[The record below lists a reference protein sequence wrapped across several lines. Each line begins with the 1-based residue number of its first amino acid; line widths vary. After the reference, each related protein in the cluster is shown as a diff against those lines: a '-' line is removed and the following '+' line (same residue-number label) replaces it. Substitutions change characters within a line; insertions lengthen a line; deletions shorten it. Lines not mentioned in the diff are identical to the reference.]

1 VRKLTVPSNHAASPS
16 VPSSTEQDRLAAL
29 REYAVLDSLPEQGY
43 DDITE
48 LAAFICGTPISL
60 ISFIDQD
67 KQWFK
72 SRRGLDVTET
82 PRSVSF
88 CAHTL
93 ETAETFIV
101 EDAQADPRFKD
112 NPLVLGDPNIR
123 FYAGAPIVN
132 SGGYVLGA
140 VCVIDQQPRSLSSK
154 QISALEALARQVVVL
169 LEQHKSI
176 AVLKQAAE
184 NARIADRVLQT
195 SERRLQT
202 FVDSFPA
209 LAWMANEDGW
219 IFWYNARWYEYTGTV
234 PEQMEGWGWQSV
246 HDPAVLP
253 DVMQEWTRCIVFG
266 EPFSMVFP
274 LRGADGIF
282 RSFLTRVAPIRNEDG
297 QIVQWFGTNIEID
310 ELQRTRV
317 ALEKSE
323 AGLNQVLNATSDAV
337 VSIARDWTLTY
348 LNPAAEQIYGPA
360 QTLVGQNFWEAFP
373 NASVDDSLDDLPVRQ
388 QYTRAMNEG
397 IASQFEA
404 FYGDPLNLTIGI
416 EVYPS
421 RDGIVTFSRDVTK
434 LKLAAAAIMQNEKL
448 AAVGRLASSIAHE
461 INNPLEAVTN
471 LLYLALNSQ
480 SQDEAQPFLSAA
492 DVELR
497 RVSAITS
504 KTLRFHRQS
513 TKAKAV
519 TFADLVDGIFT
530 GLHSRLLNSRVDVE
544 TRDRT
549 TRSIRCFEGE
559 IRQVLVNLISNAV
572 DAMQNE
578 GGTLFVR
585 GRDGHDSR
593 TGLPGIIITVADP
606 GSGMSE
612 ISRAKI
618 FDAFYTTKGIGGT
631 GLGLWISKEII
642 DRHQGSLNLKT
653 DQHTTHHGTVF
664 TLFLPVDSAATE
676 ANTASLPSLA

>member
-1 VRKLTVPSNHAASPS
+1 VRKLPVPSTHAASPS
-16 VPSSTEQDRLAAL
+16 APTRAEQDRLAAL
-29 REYAVLDSLPEQGY
+29 HEYAVLDSLPEQGY

-72 SRRGLDVTET
+72 AKHGLDVTET
-82 PRSVSF
+82 PRSASF

-93 ETAETFIV
+93 ETAETLIV

-132 SGGYVLGA
+132 KSGYVLGA
-140 VCVIDQQPRSLSSK
+140 VCVIDQQPRSLSTK

-184 NARIADRVLQT
+184 NASIADRVLQT

-219 IFWYNARWYEYTGTV
+219 IFWYNARWFEYTGTA

-253 DVMQEWTRCIVFG
+253 SVMEEWTRCIVFG

-274 LRGADGIF
+274 LRGADGVF
-282 RSFLTRVAPIRNEDG
+282 RSFLTRVVPIRGEDG
-297 QIVQWFGTNIEID
+297 KIMQWFGTNIEID
-310 ELQRTRV
+310 ELQRTRL

-337 VSIARDWTLTY
+337 MSIARDWTLTY
-348 LNPAAEQIYGPA
+348 LNPAAEHIFGA
-360 QTLVGQNFWEAFP
+360 AESLVGKNFWQAFP
-373 NASVDDSLDDLPVRQ
+373 NDFYDNSPFVEH
-388 QYTRAMNEG
+388 YTRAMNES
-397 IASQFEA
+397 IAGQFEA
-404 FYGDPLNLTIGI
+404 EYGAPLNFTIAI
-416 EVYPS
+416 QVYPS

-434 LKLAAAAIMQNEKL
+434 LKHAAAAVMQNEKL

-471 LLYLALNSQ
+471 LLYLALNSETQ
-480 SQDEAQPFLSAA
+480 EEAQPFLSAA

-504 KTLRFHRQS
+504 KTLRFHRQA
-513 TKAKAV
+513 TRATDV
-519 TFADLVDGIFT
+519 TFSDLTDGIFT
-530 GLHSRLLNSRVDVE
+530 GLHSRLLNARVDVE

-549 TRSIRCFEGE
+549 TRSILCFEGE
-559 IRQVLVNLISNAV
+559 IRQVIVNLISNAV

-585 GRDGHDSR
+585 GRDSQERTSGR
-593 TGLPGIIITVADP
+593 TGIVITIADS

-612 ISRAKI
+612 ATSAKI

-642 DRHQGSLNLKT
+642 DRHHGDLKFKSS
-653 DQHTTHHGTVF
+653 QRPGRHGTVF
-664 TLFLPVDSAATE
+664 TLFLPVESDGTQETRAT
-676 ANTASLPSLA
+676 LPLLA

>member
-1 VRKLTVPSNHAASPS
+1 MPSNPATKNPDASASNPTD
-16 VPSSTEQDRLAAL
+16 VEQGRLAAL
-29 REYAVLDSLPEQGY
+29 RDYAVLESLPEQGY

-48 LAAFICGTPISL
+48 LAAFICDTPISL
-60 ISFIDQD
+60 ISFIDHD

-72 SRRGLDVTET
+72 SKRGLDVDQT

-93 ETAETFIV
+93 ETAETLIV
-101 EDAQADPRFKD
+101 EDAQSDPRFKD

-132 SGGYVLGA
+132 GGGFVLGA
-140 VCVIDQQPRSLSSK
+140 VCVIDQQPRSLSAR

-169 LEQHKSI
+169 LEQRKSI
-176 AVLKQAAE
+176 DTLKRAADT
-184 NARIADRVLQT
+184 AKQTDRALQT

-209 LAWMANEDGW
+209 LAWMANQDGW
-219 IFWYNARWYEYTGTV
+219 IFWYNAQWYEYTGTV

-253 DVMQEWTRCIVFG
+253 SVMEEWTRCIVFG

-274 LRGADGIF
+274 LRGADGVF
-282 RSFLTRVAPIRNEDG
+282 RSFLTRVVPVRGEDG
-297 QIVQWFGTNIEID
+297 NIMQWFGTNIEID

-317 ALEKSE
+317 ALERSE

-337 VSIARDWTLTY
+337 ISIARDWTLTY
-348 LNPAAEQIYGPA
+348 LNPAAEQIFGASP
-360 QTLVGQNFWEAFP
+360 TLVGRDFWQAFP
-373 NASVDDSLDDLPVRQ
+373 NAYYENSPFVEH
-388 QYTRAMNEG
+388 YTRAMNEG
-397 IASQFEA
+397 IAGHFEA
-404 FYGDPLNLTIGI
+404 EYGDPLNLTIGI

-434 LKLAAAAIMQNEKL
+434 LKHAAAAVMQNEKL

-480 SQDEAQPFLSAA
+480 TQAEAHPFLSAA

-504 KTLRFHRQS
+504 KTLRFYRQA
-513 TKAKAV
+513 TKARNV
-519 TFADLVDGIFT
+519 TFADLTDGIFT
-530 GLHSRLLNSRVDVE
+530 GLHSRLLNSRVTVA

-549 TRSIRCFEGE
+549 SRSIRCFEGE

-572 DAMQNE
+572 DAMQND
-578 GGTLFVR
+578 GGTLFLR
-585 GRDGHDSR
+585 GRDSTQWDS
-593 TGLPGIIITVADP
+593 GLAGITITIADP
-606 GSGMSE
+606 GGGMSE
-612 ISRAKI
+612 PTRSRI

-642 DRHQGSLNLKT
+642 DRHHGSLRLKT
-653 DQHTTHHGTVF
+653 SQHPTRHGTVF
-664 TLFLPVDSAATE
+664 TLFLPLDSASSE
-676 ANTASLPSLA
+676 AYPASTQPLA